1 MSERKYKVGDAVQFP
16 WGPRGERFVQGV
28 IREDRGPLGIG
39 GRHLY
44 GIEFH
49 TGLDDEPPSYIE
61 LPAVEFELV
70 EDPVSTN

>member
-1 MSERKYKVGDAVQFP
+1 MSEKRYKVGDIVQFP
-16 WGPRGERFVQGV
+16 WGTRMIQGV

-49 TGLDDEPPSYIE
+49 VELEEEPTRYVE

-70 EDPVSTN
+70 EEPASTN